1 MTVELVCLLLSVSV
15 CFGVFNYVDVL
26 NVWNQ
31 GNKGTAAN

>member
-1 MTVELVCLLLSVSV
+1 MTVELVCLLLSV